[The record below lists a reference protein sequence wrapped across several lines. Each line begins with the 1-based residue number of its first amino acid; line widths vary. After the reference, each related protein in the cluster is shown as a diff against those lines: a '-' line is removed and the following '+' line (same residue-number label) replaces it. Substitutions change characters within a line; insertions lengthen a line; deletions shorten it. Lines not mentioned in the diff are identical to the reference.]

1 MCDGRASR
9 RDIAPVVTHSRR
21 CSSPDSEVPPD
32 ELPLPARSG
41 FPYNQSVPDAKF
53 REDLLSESR
62 ADERVEKPKMWRV
75 LLHND
80 DFTTQEFVVW
90 VLETVFQKPAADA
103 RAIMLHV
110 HHAGVGVAGLYT
122 RDVAETKQQAT
133 QRLAEQHEFPL
144 LVTLEP
150 EPEGSSS

>member
-1 MCDGRASR
+1 MADAS
-9 RDIAPVVTHSRR
+9 
-21 CSSPDSEVPPD
+21 
-32 ELPLPARSG
+32 
-41 FPYNQSVPDAKF
+41 F
-53 REDLLSESR
+53 REDLLSDSR
-62 ADERVEKPKMWRV
+62 IEDRVQTPRLWRV

-90 VLETVFQKPAADA
+90 VLETVFQKDAAEA

-110 HHAGVGVAGLYT
+110 HHSGVGVAGLYT

-133 QRLAEQHEFPL
+133 QRLAEQQEYPL

-150 EPEGSSS
+150 EPEGATQ